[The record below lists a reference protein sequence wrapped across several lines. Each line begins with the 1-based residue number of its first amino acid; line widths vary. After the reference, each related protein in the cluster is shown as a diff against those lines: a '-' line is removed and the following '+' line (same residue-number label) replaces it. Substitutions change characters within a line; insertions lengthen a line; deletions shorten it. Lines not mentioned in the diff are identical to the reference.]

1 MAQNEEVV
9 GGAEEQPNE
18 SVSPTID
25 EKTIELLT
33 RKLEGAFG
41 EKFTNLEK
49 NLLGQVSGLRE
60 VQGEIDKSQS
70 TFRNEFAKYE
80 ALLKKGLE
88 PDEAMSE
95 LERGNKSEQVLQDL
109 EKKYN
114 DLVARLEG
122 SGKPDNATQ
131 EVVDAFSQF
140 DLDLKDPRVVLE
152 MQKSYKDKDQMEFA
166 AFKLAKQI
174 GQSPNPNPAQDPATP
189 GGKGQ
194 TVDYNK
200 LAEEYNELSRTPTA
214 PGHME
219 RMTEI
224 QKDMQSLK

>member
-1 MAQNEEVV
+1 MAENEEVIDSAGDPPSEPV
-9 GGAEEQPNE
+9 LP
-18 SVSPTID
+18 VID
-25 EKTIELLT
+25 EKTIELLAGLGNKVESLEHELRGLQGRQDKAERT
-33 RKLEGAFG
+33 SSTLKNQLAEYDKLI
-41 EKFTNLEK
+41 K
-49 NLLGQVSGLRE
+49 
-60 VQGEIDKSQS
+60 QG
-70 TFRNEFAKYE
+70 F
-80 ALLKKGLE
+80 E
-88 PDEAMSE
+88 PDDAVAQI
-95 LERGNKSEQVLQDL
+95 ERGEQQKSVLQTLQEQVADL
-109 EKKYN
+109 AK
-114 DLVARLEG
+114 RLEG
-122 SGKPDNATQ
+122 SGKPDNAKQ

-152 MQKSYKDKDQMEFA
+152 MQKSYKDKDQMELA

-174 GQSPNPNPAQDPATP
+174 GQSPNPNPAQDPANP

-214 PGHME
+214 SGHME